1 MSTAG
6 LDSSTAPEAPPPG
19 THGLLDEIKGLW
31 KEIRLLVHDHLEL
44 AALETRLAGESLA
57 FMVMAGIAIAIL
69 LVSAWLAFLAAVAV
83 ILVALGMWA
92 SAALLL
98 IVLLNVGA
106 AAVLAWMIKHK
117 SYHLRWPATLA
128 SIKPREQSGKNTS
141 QAPAQSGEPLP

>member
-1 MSTAG
+1 MSAAG
-6 LDSSTAPEAPPPG
+6 LDSSTASEAPPPG
-19 THGLLDEIKGLW
+19 THGLIDEVKELW

-44 AALETRLAGESLA
+44 AALETRRAGESLA

-83 ILVALGMWA
+83 ILVALGLWA

-106 AAVLAWMIKHK
+106 AAGLAWMIKHK

-128 SIKPREQSGKNTS
+128 SIKPREAPGEEST
-141 QAPAQSGEPLP
+141 QAPLQPGEPLP